1 MSTAMMLRP
10 YAYAPAALDLWPI
23 AEDSVDQRQTS
34 FSTPA
39 SVVDAKADLC
49 PMYPGLQTPKMD
61 RTPSRD
67 SLFLDPRPRHLSV
80 TRSDYARPRKSLQVQ
95 EPPVRFRKRTSSRD
109 CRLSGYFPVDSPYPP
124 LGRMSY
130 VPIRTPPI
138 LKNHRNSRPPL
149 GDQCSALPGEVLDV
163 ILGMLKEIHLDQW
176 SEGCATCW
184 MRDVSSVAL
193 SSRKWYKAARLALY
207 QDIQLTGPDSTAH
220 KKKFR
225 FPKDCRLALLRR
237 TLRTDADI
245 ASIVRSLR
253 VPTPEIHTVA
263 SSSSD
268 PKAQAL
274 LEQYEDQVASLV
286 LACPNL
292 ERLSGPVF
300 TYDHSFKRLFQ
311 ALATRGNLKNM
322 DWVLDAAAGSLPS
335 IQQQQQQQQH
345 AASFTTKDNQ
355 HDGLVPHRNQ
365 LQPHQEDAFL
375 KHHKTWT
382 KLTSLSI
389 QCLPGAALTQTL
401 LSRTLSL
408 LPSLQHLHLHDLP
421 RSAFTDANLAALPS
435 LKSLTLSNIRGI
447 SSNGLSAFATRS
459 NSQSLRELTL
469 RHTPLTSLPA
479 LARILSNL
487 HSLTNLSLVQS
498 FSPLM
503 PDSDSFVLC
512 MMPYLASS
520 SITNLHWDITS
531 HHPRSINPAD
541 EILAQSIA
549 AGGFPSLRLLR
560 TPNDPDGLFQ
570 QLCRPV
576 ARIALPG
583 DRLRHRCT
591 SISDFEKAPS
601 LLSSS
606 ASRSVSAASPPK
618 FLVKS
623 STTSSLPSIEAPVPH
638 SSLGSARLAAQARLD
653 RARQAPRIQVNVTDE
668 HGGLVER
675 FGLAGYMGTLGSPI
689 EYHLLP
695 NLGSTD
701 EQGGLAGCRAGGDF
715 PNRQIRGC
723 GGCEGSLR
731 RGIGGRKKEGGWWC
745 AARGRWRG
753 FCEH

>member
-1 MSTAMMLRP
+1 MSTAMMLRS

-23 AEDSVDQRQTS
+23 AEDSLDQRQAL
-34 FSTPA
+34 FPTPA
-39 SVVDAKADLC
+39 PTVDAKADLG

-61 RTPSRD
+61 RTPPRD
-67 SLFLDPRPRHLSV
+67 SVFLDPRPRYLSV
-80 TRSDYARPRKSLQVQ
+80 ARSDYARPRKSLQVQ

-138 LKNHRNSRPPL
+138 LKNHRNSRAPL

-163 ILGMLKEIHLDQW
+163 ILEMLKEIHLDQG

-193 SSRKWYKAARLALY
+193 CSRKWYKAARLALY

-220 KKKFR
+220 KKKFK
-225 FPKDCRLALLRR
+225 FPKDRRLALLRR
-237 TLRTDADI
+237 TLRADADI
-245 ASIVRSLR
+245 ASIVRSLK

-286 LACPNL
+286 VACPNL
-292 ERLSGPVF
+292 ERLTGPVF
-300 TYDHSFKRLFQ
+300 TYDYSFKRLFQ
-311 ALATRGNLKNM
+311 ALETRGNLKDM

-335 IQQQQQQQQH
+335 IQQQQQH
-345 AASFTTKDNQ
+345 AAVFITKDSQN
-355 HDGLVPHRNQ
+355 DALVPYQNQ
-365 LQPHQEDAFL
+365 LHPNQEDAFL
-375 KHHKTWT
+375 KHNKTWT
-382 KLTSLSI
+382 KLASLSI
-389 QCLPGAALTQTL
+389 QCLPGAPLTQTL

-421 RSAFTDANLAALPS
+421 RSAFTDGNLAALPP

-447 SSNGLSAFATRS
+447 SSNGLSAFATRP
-459 NSQSLRELTL
+459 NSQTLRELTL

-487 HSLTNLSLVQS
+487 HSLANLSFVQS

-503 PDSDSFVLC
+503 PDSNSFVLC

-531 HHPRSINPAD
+531 HHASRINPAD
-541 EILAQSIA
+541 DILAQSIA

-560 TPNDPDGLFQ
+560 VPNDPDGLFQ

-576 ARIALPG
+576 ARISLPG

-601 LLSSS
+601 LSSS
-606 ASRSVSAASPPK
+606 ASRSVSAASPPT

-638 SSLGSARLAAQARLD
+638 SSLASARLAAQARLD

-675 FGLAGYMGTLGSPI
+675 FGLAGYMGTLGSRI

-695 NLGSTD
+695 DLGSTD
-701 EQGGLAGCRAGGDF
+701 EQGGLAGCRAGGNF
-715 PNRQIRGC
+715 PNRQTRGC
-723 GGCEGSLR
+723 VGCESSLG
-731 RGIGGRKKEGGWWC
+731 RGIGGRKKEGRWWC

-753 FCEH
+753 FCDH

>member
-1 MSTAMMLRP
+1 MSTVMMLRP
-10 YAYAPAALDLWPI
+10 YACAPAALDLWLI
-23 AEDSVDQRQTS
+23 AEDSVDQRQTP
-34 FSTPA
+34 FSTPV
-39 SVVDAKADLC
+39 SIVDAKADLC

-95 EPPVRFRKRTSSRD
+95 EPPVRCRRRTSSRD
-109 CRLSGYFPVDSPYPP
+109 CRLSGYFPNDSPYPP

-138 LKNHRNSRPPL
+138 LKNHRNSRTPL
-149 GDQCSALPGEVLDV
+149 GGQCSALPGEVLDV
-163 ILGMLKEIHLDQW
+163 ILEMLKEIHLDQG
-176 SEGCATCW
+176 SGGCATCW

-193 SSRKWYKAARLALY
+193 CSRKWYKAARLALY
-207 QDIQLTGPDSTAH
+207 QDIQLTGPDIAAH

-225 FPKDCRLALLRR
+225 LPKHCRLALLRR
-237 TLRTDADI
+237 TLRADADI
-245 ASIVRSLR
+245 ASTVRSLR

-263 SSSSD
+263 LSSSD
-268 PKAQAL
+268 PKAQAV
-274 LEQYEDQVASLV
+274 LEQYEDQIASLV
-286 LACPNL
+286 IACPNL

-311 ALATRGNLKNM
+311 ALATRGNLEDM
-322 DWVLDAAAGSLPS
+322 DWVLDAAPTSLPS
-335 IQQQQQQQQH
+335 IQPQQH
-345 AASFTTKDNQ
+345 ATGFIAKDNRY
-355 HDGLVPHRNQ
+355 DGLVPHRSQ
-365 LQPHQEDAFL
+365 LQPHQEDIFL
-375 KHHKTWT
+375 KHHKAWT

-389 QCLPGAALTQTL
+389 QCLPGAPLTQTL
-401 LSRTLSL
+401 LSKTLSL

-421 RSAFTDANLAALPS
+421 RSAFTDDNLAALPP

-447 SSNGLSAFATRS
+447 SSSGLSAFATRP
-459 NSQSLRELTL
+459 NSQPLRELTL
-469 RHTPLTSLPA
+469 RHTPLTSLSA

-487 HSLTNLSLVQS
+487 HSLTSLSFVQS

-520 SITNLHWDITS
+520 SITKLHWDITS
-531 HHPRSINPAD
+531 HHPSIKPAD
-541 EILAQSIA
+541 DILAQSIA

-560 TPNDPDGLFQ
+560 APNDPDGLFQ
-570 QLCRPV
+570 TLCRPI

-591 SISDFEKAPS
+591 SISDFEKTPS
-601 LLSSS
+601 LSSS

-618 FLVKS
+618 FLVTS

-638 SSLGSARLAAQARLD
+638 THSSLASARLAAQARLD

-668 HGGLVER
+668 HGNLVER
-675 FGLAGYMGTLGSPI
+675 FGLAGYLGTLGSPI

-695 NLGSTD
+695 DLGSTD
-701 EQGGLAGCRAGGDF
+701 EQGGLAGWRAGEDF
-715 PNRQIRGC
+715 PNRQTRGC
-723 GGCEGSLR
+723 VGCEVRLG
-731 RGIGGRKKEGGWWC
+731 RGIGARKNEGGWWC
-745 AARGRWRG
+745 AARRWRG
-753 FCEH
+753 FCDD

>member
-1 MSTAMMLRP
+1 MSMTMMLRP
-10 YAYAPAALDLWPI
+10 YAYGPAALDLWPI
-23 AEDSVDQRQTS
+23 AENSVDQRQTS
-34 FSTPA
+34 LTTPA
-39 SVVDAKADLC
+39 SIADAKADLC
-49 PMYPGLQTPKMD
+49 PMYPGLQTPKTD

-80 TRSDYARPRKSLQVQ
+80 TRSDYARPRNSLQVQ
-95 EPPVRFRKRTSSRD
+95 EPPVRFCKRTSSQG
-109 CRLSGYFPVDSPYPP
+109 CHLSGYFPVDSPYPP

-138 LKNHRNSRPPL
+138 LKNHRNSRAPL
-149 GDQCSALPGEVLDV
+149 GGQCGALPGEVLDV
-163 ILGMLKEIHLDQW
+163 VLEMLKEIHLDQG

-184 MRDVSSVAL
+184 IRDVSSVAL
-193 SSRKWYKAARLALY
+193 CSRKWYKAARLALY
-207 QDIQLTGPDSTAH
+207 QDIQLTGPDSAAH

-237 TLRTDADI
+237 TLRADADI
-245 ASIVRSLR
+245 ACIVRSLR

-286 LACPNL
+286 VACPNL

-300 TYDHSFKRLFQ
+300 TYDYSFKRLFQ
-311 ALATRGNLKNM
+311 ALETRGNLKDM

-335 IQQQQQQQQH
+335 IQQQQH
-345 AASFTTKDNQ
+345 AAAFMTKDNQ
-355 HDGLVPHRNQ
+355 HDGLVSHQNQ
-365 LQPHQEDAFL
+365 LQPHEEDAFL
-375 KHHKTWT
+375 KHHKTWA
-382 KLTSLSI
+382 KLANLSI
-389 QCLPGAALTQTL
+389 QCLPGAPLTQTL

-408 LPSLQHLHLHDLP
+408 LPSLQHLHLYDLP
-421 RSAFTDANLAALPS
+421 RSAFTDANLAALPP

-447 SSNGLSAFATRS
+447 SSNGLSALATRP
-459 NSQSLRELTL
+459 NSQTLRELTL

-531 HHPRSINPAD
+531 YDPSRINPAD
-541 EILAQSIA
+541 DILAQSIA

-560 TPNDPDGLFQ
+560 APNDPDGLFQ

-576 ARIALPG
+576 ARISLPG

-606 ASRSVSAASPPK
+606 ASRSVSAASPPT
-618 FLVKS
+618 FLGKS

-638 SSLGSARLAAQARLD
+638 SSLASARLAAQARLD

-668 HGGLVER
+668 NGGLVER

-695 NLGSTD
+695 DLGSTD

-715 PNRQIRGC
+715 PNRQTRGC
-723 GGCEGSLR
+723 VGCEGSLG
-731 RGIGGRKKEGGWWC
+731 RGIGARKKEGGWWC

-753 FCEH
+753 FCDH